1 VQRFNSRVYTEIVHM
16 LLDLPL
22 NRGVATR
29 NNEALQLASDGE
41 HTEIVRMICRWIEVC
56 GS

>member
-1 VQRFNSRVYTEIVHM
+1 MQRFNSRVYTEIVHM